1 MSLETKACH
10 WAQSRICPIICYPCK
25 LFQ

>member
-1 MSLETKACH
+1 MSLGTKACH